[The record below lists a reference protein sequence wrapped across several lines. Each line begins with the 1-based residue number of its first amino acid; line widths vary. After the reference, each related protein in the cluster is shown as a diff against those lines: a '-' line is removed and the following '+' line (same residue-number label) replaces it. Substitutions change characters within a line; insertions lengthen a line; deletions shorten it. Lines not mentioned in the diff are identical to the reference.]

1 MPAKRRSSHKRRP
14 LQQRSRETIE
24 VIVRA
29 TAQILSREGTARV
42 TTNRVAEKAGVSVG
56 SIYQYFPDK
65 EALVAEVR
73 RRYDEAFRERML
85 ALVGSVATL
94 PLGDAIERCVRAMIA
109 VHADDTGLHNAVS
122 AAGIAEP
129 ERRLLHQVAASWL
142 DAHRDEVRRPDHA
155 LAAAV
160 ALDVM
165 EGIIHGVAL
174 RDPERLVRDEFAVE
188 VTDMLVRYLVR

>member
-1 MPAKRRSSHKRRP
+1 M
-14 LQQRSRETIE
+14 
-24 VIVRA
+24 
-29 TAQILSREGTARV
+29 ARV
-42 TTNRVAEKAGVSVG
+42 TTNHVAEKAGVSVG

-65 EALVAEVR
+65 EALVREVR

-94 PLGDAIERCVRAMIA
+94 PLADAIERCVREMIA
-109 VHADDTGLHNAVS
+109 VHTDDTGLHNAVS

-142 DAHRDEVRRPDHA
+142 DAHRDEVRRPDRA

-160 ALDVM
+160 ALDVV

-174 RDPERLVRDEFAVE
+174 RDPERLVREEFAVE
-188 VTDMLVRYLVR
+188 VTDMLVRYLVRTPLRPSIRSGRTSRRTP

>member
-1 MPAKRRSSHKRRP
+1 MPTKRRSVQKRRP

-29 TAQILSREGTARV
+29 TAQILSREGMARV
-42 TTNRVAEKAGVSVG
+42 TTNHVAEKAGVSVG

-94 PLGDAIERCVRAMIA
+94 PLADAIERCVRAMIA

-142 DAHRDEVRRPDHA
+142 DAHRDEVRRPDRT

-160 ALDVM
+160 ALDVV

-174 RDPERLVRDEFAVE
+174 RDPARLVRDEFAVE

>member
-1 MPAKRRSSHKRRP
+1 MPTKRRSSHKRRP

-29 TAQILSREGTARV
+29 TAQILSREGPGRV

-73 RRYDEAFRERML
+73 RRYDEAFRDRML

-94 PLGDAIERCVRAMIA
+94 PLPDAIERCVRAMIA

-142 DAHRDEVRRPDHA
+142 DAHRDEVRRPDRA
-155 LAAAV
+155 LAATV
-160 ALDVM
+160 ALDVV

-174 RDPERLVRDEFAVE
+174 RDPALLVRDEFAVE